1 MQSNVAIFAKINM
14 DKLHALRAFLDVA
27 DTGGFSKAAR
37 RLGVATSSVTRL
49 IDSLEESLGTALLTR
64 TTRRVTLTDAG
75 VAYQEQISRV
85 LSDLEE
91 ADGSVSDTGAEAV
104 GPLRVSLPA
113 TFARLCL
120 GPHIPGFLRENPR
133 VSLDLVLSDAYLDL
147 VSERIDVAVRIGTPA
162 SQPQLIVRHLAA
174 HRRYVVASHEYLERH
189 GTPLTPEELTKH
201 ECLRFS
207 YQAGPQRWSF
217 LGREGQMQH
226 VQVQGRLAANNSD
239 VLREAV
245 LDGLGVS
252 LLADWLIR
260 EDVRAGRL
268 RRLFEDYEIN
278 PQEQSVSVY
287 AAYLPNRRY
296 SRKVQTFLDFLQMHL
311 ATAVTA

>member
-1 MQSNVAIFAKINM
+1 M

-27 DTGGFSKAAR
+27 ESGGFSKAAR

-49 IDSLEESLGTALLTR
+49 IDGLEESLGTALLTR

-75 VAYQEQISRV
+75 AAYMEQVSRV

-91 ADGSVSDTGAEAV
+91 ADSSVSDTGAEAV
-104 GPLRVSLPA
+104 GPLRVSLPV

-120 GPHIPGFLRENPR
+120 GPYIPGFLRQNPR
-133 VSLDLVLSDAYLDL
+133 VSLDLVLSDTHVDL

-162 SQPQLIVRHLAA
+162 LQPQLIVRNLAE
-174 HRRYVVASHEYLERH
+174 HRRYAVASQEYLERH
-189 GTPLTPEELTKH
+189 GAPLTPEELTKH

-217 LGREGQMQH
+217 LRRDGQVQH
-226 VQVQGRLAANNSD
+226 VEVQGRLTANNAD
-239 VLREAV
+239 ILREAV

-252 LLADWLIR
+252 LLAEWLIR

-278 PQEQSVSVY
+278 PKEQSVCVY

-296 SRKVQTFLDFLQMHL
+296 SKKVQVFLDFLHTNL
-311 ATAVTA
+311 ARTGAG

>member
-1 MQSNVAIFAKINM
+1 M

-27 DTGGFSKAAR
+27 ESGGFSKTAR
-37 RLGVATSSVTRL
+37 QLGVATSSVTRL
-49 IDSLEESLGTALLTR
+49 IDGLEESLGTALLTR

-75 VAYQEQISRV
+75 VAYLEQVSRV

-91 ADGSVSDTGAEAV
+91 ADGSVSDKGTEAV

-120 GPHIPGFLRENPR
+120 GPHIARFLRENPR
-133 VSLDLVLSDAYLDL
+133 VSLDLVLSEGYVDL
-147 VSERIDVAVRIGTPA
+147 ASERIDVAVRIGMPA
-162 SQPQLIVRHLAA
+162 SQPQLIVRELAE

-189 GTPLTPEELTKH
+189 GTPLKPEELLKH

-207 YQAGPQRWSF
+207 YGPGPQRWSF
-217 LGREGQMQH
+217 LNSDGQVQH
-226 VQVQGRLAANNSD
+226 VEVQGRLVANNSD
-239 VLREAV
+239 ILREAV

-252 LLADWLIR
+252 LLAEWLIR

-278 PQEQSVSVY
+278 PQKQHVCVY

-296 SRKVQTFLDFLQMHL
+296 SKKLQVFLDFLQMHL
-311 ATAVTA
+311 TKTTAG

>member
-1 MQSNVAIFAKINM
+1 M

-27 DTGGFSKAAR
+27 ESGGFSKAAR

-49 IDSLEESLGTALLTR
+49 IDGLEESLGTALLTR

-75 VAYQEQISRV
+75 AAYLEQVSRV

-91 ADGSVSDTGAEAV
+91 ADGSVSDTGTEAV

-120 GPHIPGFLRENPR
+120 APHIASFLRENPR
-133 VSLDLVLSDAYLDL
+133 VSLDLVLSDAYVDL

-162 SQPQLIVRHLAA
+162 LQPQLIVRNLAE
-174 HRRYVVASHEYLERH
+174 HRRYVVASHAYLQRH
-189 GTPLTPEELTKH
+189 GTPLIPEELSKH
-201 ECLRFS
+201 ECMRFS
-207 YQAGPQRWSF
+207 YQPVPQRWSF
-217 LGREGQMQH
+217 RHRDGQLQH
-226 VQVQGRLAANNSD
+226 VEVQGRLAVNNSD
-239 VLREAV
+239 ILREAV
-245 LDGLGVS
+245 LDGGGIS
-252 LLADWLIR
+252 LLAEWLIR
-260 EDVRAGRL
+260 EDVRVGRL

-278 PQEQSVSVY
+278 PQEHSVCVY

-296 SRKVQTFLDFLQMHL
+296 SKKVQVFLDFLQMQL
-311 ATAVTA
+311 TKTVTSTTSS